1 MNFQFPLQTH
11 INNMYV
17 PNMALILLLHG
28 LHSNLTNQL
37 LLAITIGLEFEMI
50 AHIYL
55 YVVIAGMYACIYI
68 LHTYIHTLHICTY
81 VHNYILTSNVCTF
94 VCKLDWCIKFT
105 TKLIL
110 LGVRKYICKYS
121 SHYKHTYIWTVYFYY
136 VTCIGSTV
144 ITTLH
149 NNCFI
154 DIQQSH
160 YTDKLMEHW

>member
-37 LLAITIGLEFEMI
+37 LLAVTIGLEFEMI

-55 YVVIAGMYACIYI
+55 YVVIGMYACIYI
-68 LHTYIHTLHICTY
+68 TYIHTHIHICTY

-94 VCKLDWCIKFT
+94 VCKLDCCIKFT

-110 LGVRKYICKYS
+110 LEVRKYICKYS
-121 SHYKHTYIWTVYFYY
+121 SIINIRISDSIFLLRYMYW
-136 VTCIGSTV
+136 
-144 ITTLH
+144 
-149 NNCFI
+149 
-154 DIQQSH
+154 
-160 YTDKLMEHW
+160 E